1 MRLLLAMMKHETN
14 TFSPIPT
21 DLQRFRDWGLH
32 EGAAHSDE
40 LVSPTRLKWLPQR
53 LHLIFASGLSTTS
66 SIRLWQ
72 CGQRMRSPSA

>member
-32 EGAAHSDE
+32 EGAAVAAAYAGTNHLS
-40 LVSPTRLKWLPQR
+40 LVK
-53 LHLIFASGLSTTS
+53 TS
-66 SIRLWQ
+66 SANVGRQIAGTIAVRVQL
-72 CGQRMRSPSA
+72 QRFSLNR

>member
-32 EGAAHSDE
+32 EGAADRRADLGHGVLAVLGEIERPGRRPIPKVLDIG
-40 LVSPTRLKWLPQR
+40 P
-53 LHLIFASGLSTTS
+53 
-66 SIRLWQ
+66 
-72 CGQRMRSPSA
+72 